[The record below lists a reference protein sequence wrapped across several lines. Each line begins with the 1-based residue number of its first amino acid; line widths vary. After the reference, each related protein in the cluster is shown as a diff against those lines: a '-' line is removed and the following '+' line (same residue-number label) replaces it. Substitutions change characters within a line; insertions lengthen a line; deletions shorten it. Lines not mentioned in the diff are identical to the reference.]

1 MGERTLAIIKPDAV
15 KKRVIGD
22 IIRRY
27 EGAGLQPIEMKM
39 LTLSKKE
46 AEEFYAVHRERPF
59 FDSLTSFMARGP
71 IVVLVLEGE
80 EAVRRYRDLMGAT
93 DPAKAESGTIR
104 AVHGTSIEENAVHGS
119 DSSET
124 SKFEVGYF
132 FPEMRVNSR

>member
-132 FPEMRVNSR
+132 FPKMDIHSR

>member
-71 IVVLVLEGE
+71 IVVLVLERE
-80 EAVRRYRDLMGAT
+80 EAVKRNRDLMGAT

>member
-27 EGAGLQPIEMKM
+27 EDAGLQPIEMKM
-39 LTLSKKE
+39 LTFSKKE

-132 FPEMRVNSR
+132 FPKMDIHSR

>member
-15 KKRVIGD
+15 RKRVIGD

-39 LTLSKKE
+39 LTFSKKE

-132 FPEMRVNSR
+132 FPKMDINSR

>member
-15 KKRVIGD
+15 QKQVIGE

-39 LTLSKKE
+39 VTLSKKE

-59 FDSLTSFMARGP
+59 FDSLTSFMARGS

-80 EAVRRYRDLMGAT
+80 EAVKRYRDLMGAT

-124 SKFEVGYF
+124 SNIEVGYF
-132 FPEMRVNSR
+132 FPEMDRNSR

>member
-59 FDSLTSFMARGP
+59 FGKVNIFIS
-71 IVVLVLEGE
+71 
-80 EAVRRYRDLMGAT
+80 
-93 DPAKAESGTIR
+93 IR
-104 AVHGTSIEENAVHGS
+104 SRLLWRTGSRGTSTNFGGTRRA
-119 DSSET
+119 SSA
-124 SKFEVGYF
+124 EVAFGYEGREHTLLRQVADA
-132 FPEMRVNSR
+132 P

>member
-80 EAVRRYRDLMGAT
+80 EAVRRCRDLMGAT

-132 FPEMRVNSR
+132 FPKMGRNSR

>member
-132 FPEMRVNSR
+132 FPEMDRNSR

>member
-59 FDSLTSFMARGP
+59 FGSLTSFMARGP

-132 FPEMRVNSR
+132 FPKMDINSR

>member
-46 AEEFYAVHRERPF
+46 AEEFYAVHRDRPF

-132 FPEMRVNSR
+132 FPKMDINSR

>member
-15 KKRVIGD
+15 QKQVIGE

-39 LTLSKKE
+39 VTLSKKE
-46 AEEFYAVHRERPF
+46 AEEFYAVHQERPF
-59 FDSLTSFMARGP
+59 FDSLTSFMARGS

-80 EAVRRYRDLMGAT
+80 EAVKRYRDLMGAT

-132 FPEMRVNSR
+132 FPEMDRNSR

>member
-27 EGAGLQPIEMKM
+27 EGGGLQPIEMKM

-132 FPEMRVNSR
+132 FPKMDINSR

>member
-27 EGAGLQPIEMKM
+27 EGAGLQPIKMKM

-132 FPEMRVNSR
+132 FPEMDRNSR

>member
-1 MGERTLAIIKPDAV
+1 VGERTLAILKPDAV
-15 KKRVIGD
+15 KKQVIGD

-119 DSSET
+119 DSPET
-124 SKFEVGYF
+124 VKFEIEYF
-132 FPEMRVNSR
+132 FPEMDRSSP

>member
-132 FPEMRVNSR
+132 FPKMDRNSR

>member
-46 AEEFYAVHRERPF
+46 AVEFYAVHRERPF

-132 FPEMRVNSR
+132 FPKMDINSR

>member
-46 AEEFYAVHRERPF
+46 AEEFYAVHRERPI
-59 FDSLTSFMARGP
+59 FDSLASFMARGP

-132 FPEMRVNSR
+132 FPKMDINSR

>member
-27 EGAGLQPIEMKM
+27 EDAGLQPIEMKM
-39 LTLSKKE
+39 LTFSKKE

-132 FPEMRVNSR
+132 FPKMDINSR

>member
-27 EGAGLQPIEMKM
+27 EGAGLQPIAMKM

-59 FDSLTSFMARGP
+59 FGSLTSFMARGP

-80 EAVRRYRDLMGAT
+80 EAVKRYRDLMGAT

-132 FPEMRVNSR
+132 FPKMDRNSR